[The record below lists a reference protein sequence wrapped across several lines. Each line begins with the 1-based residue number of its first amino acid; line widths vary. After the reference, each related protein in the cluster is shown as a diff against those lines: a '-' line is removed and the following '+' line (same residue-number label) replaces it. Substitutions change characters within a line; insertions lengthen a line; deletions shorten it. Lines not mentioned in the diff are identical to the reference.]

1 MKAIDSTIVE
11 VKNEEVVISK
21 EIKTNLTALKEAIAH
36 TLDDGGYYHYSCEPS
51 LDVTDY
57 DDEVS
62 INLTRDSI
70 EVDTII
76 DDYFIKSVITKLEN
90 LSKVKENNN
99 E

>member
-57 DDEVS
+57 DDEV
-62 INLTRDSI
+62 NVTFNRDSI
-70 EVDTII
+70 DVDSMI
-76 DDYFIKSVITKLEN
+76 DDQFIKSVVNNLEII
-90 LSKVKENNN
+90 KAKENNN
-99 E
+99 G